1 MKNKTEGVLKTPFNA
16 KDSGLRCQVLTSGS
30 ESGAKGQAACPI
42 PPPSSGECEE
52 EAMGVS
58 CIAPEMGTS
67 KRFSPLIVY
76 SFALR

>member
-58 CIAPEMGTS
+58 VLYSTRDGYFKEI
-67 KRFSPLIVY
+67 FSFNRL
-76 SFALR
+76 